1 LRSITKAALGGLAGC
16 ALVLG
21 GTQMASGGAV
31 EEYNYS
37 ANLVDLRTGDVDLTG
52 APDPHRTTFD
62 DASGTLRIKEYPDG
76 VTSYKLRIDG
86 IATSAA
92 GTIFGA
98 HLHTGPCEEGFGTKA
113 GPHYNHDVA
122 AHGKTLPTKDVPLPP
137 NPAEISSNTETWFDV
152 VPSDNGLATSNVS
165 VPFVPDDSLLADLVT
180 QSPGVMSVVIHEFPT
195 NTAPDTPT
203 VGQFTGGAGLR
214 QACLPLPVSQWAP
227 TE

>member
-1 LRSITKAALGGLAGC
+1 MRRITKAALGGLAGC

-37 ANLVDLRTGDVDLTG
+37 GLVDLRTGEVDPTG

-62 DASGTLRIKEYPDG
+62 DASASLRIKVDPDD
-76 VTSYKLRIDG
+76 VTSFKLRVDG

-98 HLHTGPCEEGFGTKA
+98 HLHTGPCEEDSGPKA

-122 AHGKTLPTKDVPLPP
+122 VHGKTLPTAANPTPL
-137 NPAEISSNTETWFDV
+137 NPAEISTNTEAWFDV
-152 VPSDNGLATSNVS
+152 VPSDNGLATSNIS
-165 VPFVPDDSLLADLVT
+165 VRFVPDDSLLADIG
-180 QSPGVMSVVIHEFPT
+180 SPGVMSVVIHELST
-195 NTAPDTPT
+195 NTAPNIPNP
-203 VGQFTGGAGLR
+203 GQFTGGAGLR
-214 QACLPLPVSQWAP
+214 QACLPLLVPQWNPAP
-227 TE
+227 IE